1 MVMVLRYISFDVL
14 TPREL
19 DVIRV
24 MHYGRKNDLGLS
36 PEYFQELLYSARKKL
51 NWK

>member
-1 MVMVLRYISFDVL
+1 MKSLNELKSERL

-24 MHYGRKNDLGLS
+24 MYFGRKDDLGLS
-36 PEYFQELLYSARKKL
+36 PEYFQETLNSARKKL
-51 NWK
+51 KKK